1 MSTIKSK
8 GKWMGGKINKAEWAK
23 WDRKHRNKTIE
34 QLSGAKSQ
42 AKQIVKV
49 NKRVDRI
56 LDAKTAPRI
65 GLQHHHYNNTLT
77 DDIIPVIPAAADSGI
92 TGMGNWGAWGPNASS
107 ASDALIQSV
116 PRMRVGR
123 IYNQLRFTCN
133 TEFSPVQYTVYH
145 VRLNPKTSQNT
156 IIQCGQNLANGNM
169 TEANGYF
176 VRGDQGTH
184 STASTYGNVVLNPD
198 KFLVKKQWQFTLA
211 PSVAY
216 QEFGTGTTT
225 TGTNPFSTMKQ
236 IDFSFPC
243 NYTFGATDRRW
254 VELGANLL
262 DINLRN
268 YILIFTDNASTV
280 EGSPSVR
287 TMHTCIVKGQ
297 DGPRGSG

>member
-1 MSTIKSK
+1 
-8 GKWMGGKINKAEWAK
+8 MGGKIDKAEWAK
-23 WDRKHRNKTIE
+23 RDRKLRNVSIE
-34 QLSGAKSQ
+34 KYSGAKSQ
-42 AKQIVKV
+42 AKQLVAV

-92 TGMGNWGAWGPNASS
+92 TGMGNWGAWGPNASE

-133 TEFSPVQYTVYH
+133 TEFSPVQFTVFH

-156 IIQCGQNLANGNM
+156 IIQCGQNLNNGNM

-198 KFLVKKQWQFTLA
+198 KYLIKKQWQFTLA